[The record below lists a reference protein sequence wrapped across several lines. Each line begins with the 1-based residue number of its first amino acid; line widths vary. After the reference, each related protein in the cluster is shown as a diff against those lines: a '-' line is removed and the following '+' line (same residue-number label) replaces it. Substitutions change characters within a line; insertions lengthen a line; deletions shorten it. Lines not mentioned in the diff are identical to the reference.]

1 MNTDTI
7 LKYVLNAA
15 NAGNE
20 VEQLVV
26 VTKLRKQRKR
36 LPSNQEKNSSL
47 SNTIVWQ
54 ESSVVTSD
62 EWVASLGETQIH

>member
-7 LKYVLNAA
+7 LKYVLNVA

-36 LPSNQEKNSSL
+36 LPNNQEKTPL
-47 SNTIVWQ
+47 
-54 ESSVVTSD
+54 
-62 EWVASLGETQIH
+62 